1 MKTSDEGKSPSDK
14 GSVSGQKAC
23 GAAGNAYS
31 SRIRTSE
38 EVRILGA
45 LPEEPESLPTN
56 GVMTSPNFPADY
68 PNDLHQRKTIQVAE
82 GNVLNIHFTDF
93 DVEHRVDYVQL
104 SDADGTNLGHFASK
118 DDIKGNITSRTETVF
133 VLFHTDSSVTKRGWS
148 LEWSKYYHWYYKDE
162 W

>member
-1 MKTSDEGKSPSDK
+1 MKTSDEGRSPSDK

-23 GAAGNAYS
+23 GAP
-31 SRIRTSE
+31 
-38 EVRILGA
+38 GA
-45 LPEEPESLPTN
+45 LPEEPESLPTS

-68 PNDLHQRKTIQVAE
+68 PNDLHQRMTIQVAE
-82 GNVLNIHFTDF
+82 GNVVNIHFTDY

-148 LEWSKYYHWYYKDE
+148 LEWSATEPSEDLWGFDIS
-162 W
+162 